1 MSVQVPDLMVYEYVH
16 NGLTYA
22 ANNRTLDSLF
32 ASCIQRHIADS
43 GKLWDQE
50 CERLVRSWCK
60 LNEESYDVR
69 YGLTEGVQPLSKILT
84 CKKMIRVNAIQLHK
98 YVSCI
103 GYNIELSTIAKARI
117 VMNQDKMDYDL
128 LKKWQEDITSAIVT
142 SMQEWKDAKW
152 SDY

>member
-1 MSVQVPDLMVYEYVH
+1 
-16 NGLTYA
+16 
-22 ANNRTLDSLF
+22 
-32 ASCIQRHIADS
+32 
-43 GKLWDQE
+43 
-50 CERLVRSWCK
+50 
-60 LNEESYDVR
+60 
-69 YGLTEGVQPLSKILT
+69 
-84 CKKMIRVNAIQLHK
+84 MIRVNAIQLHK